1 MQRRVKVVLIACLGL
16 VLAALLVIVS
26 LPSLKVFFF
35 TENLSVEGFRPIGLD
50 ANGTDVYQNGVRTSG
65 IYVGTDPVNRQTG
78 LVSMRFSIWHLE
90 TTQLDSLHLRFSAA
104 NYMQTYLEM
113 PGGYPWSPIKFHQDR
128 DGQSIIF
135 EVDDLGSQGLGTITL
150 DFLIRPWQDQTSFQ
164 VEIQY
169 AMHTPA
175 FIQLTHQA
183 VSTQIEIP
191 IKR

>member
-1 MQRRVKVVLIACLGL
+1 MQRRVKVVLIVCSAL
-16 VLAALLVIVS
+16 VLAALLVIFTLS
-26 LPSLKVFFF
+26 SLKVFLF

-50 ANGTDVYQNGVRTSG
+50 ANGTDVYQNGVRTSD
-65 IYVGTDPVNRQTG
+65 IYVGTDPVNPQTG
-78 LVSMRFSIWHLE
+78 LVSMRFSIWHLDA
-90 TTQLDSLHLRFSAA
+90 TQLDSLHLGFSAA
-104 NYMQTYLEM
+104 NFMQTYLEM
-113 PGGYPWSPIKFHQDR
+113 PEGYPWSPIKFHQDH

-135 EVDDLGSQGLGTITL
+135 EVDDLGFQGSGTVTVN
-150 DFLIRPWQDQTSFQ
+150 FLIRPWQGQTSFQ

-175 FIQLTHQA
+175 FIQLTHQV